1 MNKKLE
7 IAWWTFLAVAMIAVV
22 VFAVCS
28 FKGQLEIAGNALVTG
43 GVFAWIA
50 LAALGLKALRERNG
64 CFE

>member
-22 VFAVCS
+22 VFAVCG

-43 GVFAWIA
+43 GVSAWIA

-64 CFE
+64 GFE

>member
-7 IAWWTFLAVAMIAVV
+7 KVWWTFLAVAMIAVV

-50 LAALGLKALRERNG
+50 LGAKGLKALRECNG
-64 CFE
+64 VYE